1 MGPQPS
7 DLRVHSDRESP
18 VLHRLEVEVGA
29 RRVDAAF
36 ERAYRDLAR
45 RVSVRG
51 FRPGKTPRAVLERL
65 YGASLAEQVEEA
77 LVAETLAGAV
87 EQAGLEPVAEPAIEA
102 QAPRAGTDFRYTAR
116 VEVKPAIEL
125 PDLAGLPARRPRVEL
140 GDADVERE
148 LEALRQ
154 RHAVLIEEAPE
165 ARVAEGHVVV
175 LDFEG
180 TVDGAPFEGGR
191 GSGVEVEVGAG
202 RFLPDFERQL
212 LGAASGEQRE
222 VSVEFPADY
231 GNAEL
236 AGRRAVFATRVSA
249 IKRREVPALDDEF
262 AKDLGDFADLAQLR
276 ARIRSDLAEGH
287 ERAARAVLQRTLL
300 DSLIERTS
308 FAVPSG
314 MVERRL
320 ANELRAAHD
329 RLAGQVDHDAL
340 HQQLDRWREEW
351 RPRAERQVRES
362 LLLEA
367 VARAQGLSA
376 SPEDVEARVREMA
389 QRDGVSVARLREA
402 LGGEA
407 LERALADQ
415 LTDEKALEFLAAR
428 AKVEESSGT

>member
-1 MGPQPS
+1 MDAQPS
-7 DLRVHSDRESP
+7 NLRVRSDRESP

-29 RRVDAAF
+29 QRVDAAF

-65 YGASLAEQVEEA
+65 YGAALADQVEEA

-87 EQAGLEPVAEPAIEA
+87 EQAGLEPVSEPAIEA
-102 QAPRAGTDFRYTAR
+102 QAPRAGADFRYTAR

-125 PDLAGLPARRPRVEL
+125 PDLAGLPARRPRVEV

-154 RHAVLIEEAPE
+154 RHAVLIEEPPE
-165 ARVAEGHVVV
+165 TRFAEGHVVV

-180 TVDGAPFEGGR
+180 TLDGAPFEGGR
-191 GSGVEVEVGAG
+191 GSGVEVQVGAG

-222 VSVEFPADY
+222 VSVDFPADY
-231 GNAEL
+231 GNTEL
-236 AGRRAVFATRVSA
+236 AGRHARFATRVAA

-276 ARIRSDLAEGH
+276 ARIRSDLAEAH
-287 ERAARAVLQRTLL
+287 EQASRAVLQRTLL

-308 FAVPSG
+308 FAVPPG

-320 ANELRAAHD
+320 ASELRAAHD

-340 HQQLDRWREEW
+340 HAQLERWREEW
-351 RPRAERQVRES
+351 RPRAERQVRET

-367 VARAQGLSA
+367 VARTQGLGA
-376 SPEDVEARVREMA
+376 APADVEARIREMA
-389 QRDGVSVARLREA
+389 ARDGVSVARLREA

-407 LERALADQ
+407 LERALAAQ
-415 LTDEKALEFLAAR
+415 LSDERALEFLAAR

>member
-1 MGPQPS
+1 MDPQPS
-7 DLRVHSDRESP
+7 DLRVYSDRESP

-51 FRPGKTPRAVLERL
+51 FRPGKTPRSVLERL

-77 LVAETLAGAV
+77 LVAETLPGAV

-102 QAPRAGTDFRYTAR
+102 QAPRAGADFRYTAR

-125 PDLAGLPARRPRVEL
+125 PDLAGLPARRPRVEV

-236 AGRRAVFATRVSA
+236 AGRRALFATRVAA

-276 ARIRSDLAEGH
+276 ARIRSDLAEAH

-308 FAVPSG
+308 FAVPPG

-376 SPEDVEARVREMA
+376 SPEDVEARVREIA

-407 LERALADQ
+407 LERALAAQ
-415 LTDEKALEFLAAR
+415 LGDEKALEFLAAR